1 MIVQRTEPALGVGRR
16 LRTLPQPSCPPGGG
30 FTHSD
35 SCNSQTSTSYM
46 SMRYN
51 CSKLKATGAFAKCI
65 EPPSTC
71 FPEAYLRSSNRRISI
86 NYDAL
91 NEWEFLNSP
100 RECPDIIHQSLL
112 KGSPPGSPRNAAYR
126 IHFHNQRIVP
136 SLIRLVDDLTGKE
149 AGREANIGDKQ
160 NVTKYIN

>member
-65 EPPSTC
+65 EPPSNC
-71 FPEAYLRSSNRRISI
+71 FPEAYSRSKIGQISI
-86 NYDAL
+86 KDDAFK
-91 NEWEFLNSP
+91 EWESFPSP
-100 RECPDIIHQSLL
+100 RRYTDSVHSSFST
-112 KGSPPGSPRNAAYR
+112 GSPPGPSKYFIR
-126 IHFHNQRIVP
+126 IYFHNQRIVP
-136 SLIRLVDDLTGKE
+136 SLIRLADDLTGKE
-149 AGREANIGDKQ
+149 AGQEANIGDKK
-160 NVTKYIN
+160 NVNKYIN